1 MQEAQSLS
9 AVAWMIEGVIVD
21 WFALESFNLSLP
33 IFSLVTY
40 GQLLLVL

>member
-1 MQEAQSLS
+1 MQESQPLS
-9 AVAWMIEGVIVD
+9 AVAWMRAGVIVD
-21 WFALESFNLSLP
+21 WFALESFNLALP

>member
-1 MQEAQSLS
+1 MQGSQPLS

-21 WFALESFNLSLP
+21 WSALESFNLSLP